1 MSQGRHVQPLTP
13 QESRKAFVEV
23 AQTQKFLDLRARFRN
38 FAFPMTVAGLVAYF
52 TFVVLSIFAV
62 DFMASPFLGLEGVN
76 TGLTIG
82 FLQFAIV
89 WIWTAIYVNFA
100 NNKLDPAAA
109 EIKQELID
117 KGAV

>member
-1 MSQGRHVQPLTP
+1 MSQGRTSESLTP
-13 QESRKAFVEV
+13 EESREVFLEV
-23 AQTQKFLDLRARFRN
+23 AESQRFQELRGRFRN
-38 FAFPMTVAGLVAYF
+38 FAFPMTIAGLAAYF

-62 DFMASPFLGLEGVN
+62 DFMASPFLGMKGLN
-76 TGLTIG
+76 TGLVIG

-89 WIWTAIYVNFA
+89 WIWTAIYVNYA
-100 NNKLDPAAA
+100 NNKLDPVSA